1 MAARTNATGPH
12 AIGRGATS
20 TQAGILRPE
29 EFATYTELVR
39 TPAGEALAP
48 WVEYHWTLAW
58 DLPDGTSFTG
68 STLPHPA
75 CNVTV
80 ELGSGRPE
88 AGGEPVVVT
97 GVVTQRFD
105 VVTAG
110 RGWVHGAKFRPG
122 GLAALADVDASTLAD
137 RTTSAAEVLPAPVVA
152 DLATLS
158 PGLDPAEAAV
168 RTEAALAPLVPDEPD
183 PSYEAVLRLVEDML
197 GDRTLLQVAQVVERH
212 GVPRRRLERL
222 FARYVGA
229 SPKWVLARYRMHD
242 VVTALDAG
250 YDGSLADLAAELGWY
265 DQAHFTRDFTRLV
278 GVRPSD
284 YRS

>member
-1 MAARTNATGPH
+1 MAARRN
-12 AIGRGATS
+12 ATS

-29 EFATYTELVR
+29 EFATYAGLVR
-39 TPAGEALAP
+39 TPAGDRLAP
-48 WVEYHWTLAW
+48 WVEYHWTLTW
-58 DLPDGTSFTG
+58 DLPRGTSFTS

-80 ELGSGRPE
+80 ELGTTRPE
-88 AGGEPVVVT
+88 VDGDPVVVT
-97 GVVTQRFD
+97 GVVTERFD
-105 VVTAG
+105 VVTEG

-137 RTTSAAEVLPAPVVA
+137 RTVPAAVVLPEPVVA
-152 DLATLS
+152 DLRAIGPDL
-158 PGLDPAEAAV
+158 AAGV
-168 RTEAALAPLVPDEPD
+168 AAARTEAALAPLVPADPD
-183 PSYEAVLRLVEDML
+183 PSYETVLRLVEDML

-212 GVPRRRLERL
+212 GIPRRRLERL

-242 VVTALDAG
+242 VVTALDGG

-278 GVRPSD
+278 GVPPGD